1 MTIQKTN
8 YTNYCDLNMR
18 KITYMVSALCIL
30 LASSQVSA
38 QNLELFEQ
46 NVTEHTLDN
55 GLKVIVVKRDVAP
68 VATFMTYVNV
78 GGVDEPKGRTGI
90 AHIFEHMAFKGSSRI
105 GTNNWE
111 AEKVILEEVDATY
124 SKWLREVRSPD
135 PDQNLVDSLLAR
147 FNELEAEAKTYVK
160 SNEFSQ
166 IIESAGGVGLN
177 AGTSTDYT
185 VYFYSLPQNKAEL
198 WFSLEAERFKDP
210 VLREFYVEKDVVFE
224 ERRMRTDSSPIGR
237 LLEEFM
243 AVAYTALPYRDALV
257 GWPSDIEATTM
268 ADAIDFYEK
277 YYVPSNMTIV
287 IVGDVNPTQ
296 MIQFAESYFGDIP
309 QGEPAPPMYVE
320 EPPQRGERRFVID
333 DPSQPLFIMGYKGV
347 GANHPDALLIDLL
360 AGVLFEG
367 RSSRMQKVLV
377 DEKKLA
383 LGMQGLSG
391 FPGSKHTSLFL
402 TFAIPNQD
410 VAIDTLESAINA
422 ELEKVKT
429 DGITQEELD
438 RVITSRR
445 ATLLRQLGNNS
456 GIATLLSTAQGMQG
470 DWRKVFTD
478 IQKMQDVTVEDI
490 NRVANQY
497 MNNNQR
503 TVGIVRNN
511 SADAN

>member
-1 MTIQKTN
+1 
-8 YTNYCDLNMR
+8 MR
-18 KITYMVSALCIL
+18 KITYIFSALCIL
-30 LASSQVSA
+30 LATTQVSA
-38 QNLELFEQ
+38 QSLELFEQ

-90 AHIFEHMAFKGSSRI
+90 AHIFEHMAFKGTSRI
-105 GTNNWE
+105 GTNNWD
-111 AEKVILEEVDATY
+111 AEKIVLDEVDATY
-124 SKWLREVRSPD
+124 SKWLREVRSPEPNMD
-135 PDQNLVDSLLAR
+135 RADSLLAR
-147 FNELEAEAKTYVK
+147 FNDLEAEAKQYVN

-177 AGTSTDYT
+177 AGTSTDFT

-237 LLEEFM
+237 LLEEFL
-243 AVAYTALPYRDALV
+243 AVAYTALPYRDALI
-257 GWPSDIEATTM
+257 GWPSDIEATTI
-268 ADAIDFYEK
+268 ADALDFYKK

-347 GANHPDALLIDLL
+347 GVNHPDALLIDLL

-383 LGMQGLSG
+383 LGMQGLTG
-391 FPGSKHTSLFL
+391 YPGSKHTSLFL

-410 VAIDTLESAINA
+410 VAIEDLESAIDE
-422 ELEKVKT
+422 ELEKVKS

-445 ATLLRQLGNNS
+445 ASLLRQLGNNT
-456 GIATLLSTAQGMQG
+456 GIANLLSTAQGMQG

-478 IQKMQDVTVEDI
+478 IQKMQEVTVEDI

-511 SADAN
+511 STADAN

>member
-1 MTIQKTN
+1 
-8 YTNYCDLNMR
+8 
-18 KITYMVSALCIL
+18 
-30 LASSQVSA
+30 
-38 QNLELFEQ
+38 
-46 NVTEHTLDN
+46 
-55 GLKVIVVKRDVAP
+55 
-68 VATFMTYVNV
+68 
-78 GGVDEPKGRTGI
+78 
-90 AHIFEHMAFKGSSRI
+90 
-105 GTNNWE
+105 
-111 AEKVILEEVDATY
+111 
-124 SKWLREVRSPD
+124 
-135 PDQNLVDSLLAR
+135 
-147 FNELEAEAKTYVK
+147 
-160 SNEFSQ
+160 
-166 IIESAGGVGLN
+166 
-177 AGTSTDYT
+177 
-185 VYFYSLPQNKAEL
+185 
-198 WFSLEAERFKDP
+198 
-210 VLREFYVEKDVVFE
+210 
-224 ERRMRTDSSPIGR
+224 
-237 LLEEFM
+237 M

>member
-1 MTIQKTN
+1 
-8 YTNYCDLNMR
+8 MR